1 MAILQPREDRFYNVF
16 MKAAG
21 NVRGAAELLSAM
33 LQDFTDVPAK
43 ARAIKDLE
51 HAGDELTHEAYE
63 MLNKTFVTPLDRED
77 IGGIASALD
86 DILDLIEAAADD
98 FVLLNVEQPL
108 PEALEMAQVI
118 LRSCDQ
124 VLAVADGARRLR
136 RDHEAIRERL
146 TEINRLENEGDDV
159 YRRAIQGLFR
169 QSDPILIIKWK
180 QIFDHLER
188 AIDSCEDFAD
198 VFHGVLLKYA

>member
-1 MAILQPREDRFYNVF
+1 
-16 MKAAG
+16 
-21 NVRGAAELLSAM
+21 M

-43 ARAIKDLE
+43 ARAIKALE

-108 PEALEMAQVI
+108 PESLEMARVI
-118 LRSCDQ
+118 LQSCDQ

-136 RDHEAIRERL
+136 REHQAIRERL

>member
-1 MAILQPREDRFYNVF
+1 MAILQPREDRFYNLFV
-16 MKAAG
+16 KAAG

-43 ARAIKDLE
+43 ARAIKALE

-63 MLNKTFVTPLDRED
+63 MLNKTFVTPFDRED

-108 PEALEMAQVI
+108 PESLEMARVI
-118 LRSCDQ
+118 LQSCDQ

-136 RDHEAIRERL
+136 REHQAIRERL